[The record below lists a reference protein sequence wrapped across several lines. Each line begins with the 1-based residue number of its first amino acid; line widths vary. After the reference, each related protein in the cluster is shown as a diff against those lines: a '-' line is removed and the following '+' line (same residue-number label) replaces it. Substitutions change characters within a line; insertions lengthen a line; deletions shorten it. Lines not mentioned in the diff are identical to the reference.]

1 MALDMFGQFTSDET
15 DVIKR
20 DPRFQTNV
28 FSRVT
33 LLIEK
38 MQVEITQNTY
48 PEKEDLVN
56 HFSQLF
62 DKTFYLN
69 LLNKYGN
76 HDGKHFVEYL
86 AIIVGL
92 RDDDGTILTELQQKF
107 LL

>member
-1 MALDMFGQFTSDET
+1 MALDMFGQFTSEET

-20 DPRFQTNV
+20 DPRFQANV

-62 DKTFYLN
+62 DRTFYLN

-86 AIIVGL
+86 AIIVGF